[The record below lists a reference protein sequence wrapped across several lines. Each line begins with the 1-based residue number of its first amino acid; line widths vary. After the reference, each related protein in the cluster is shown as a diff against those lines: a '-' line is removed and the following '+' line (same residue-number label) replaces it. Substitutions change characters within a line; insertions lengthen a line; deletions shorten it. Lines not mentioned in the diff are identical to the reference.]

1 MAEHLEKLLAHAER
15 QLVSEG
21 KERLREKLNLY
32 KKFLKLEEH
41 RLRLKHYSGA
51 GGLEVV
57 RDRAILLDVVLRH
70 LFEGAVEF
78 SPFASQALPVA
89 LIAIGGYGR
98 GELNPYSDVDIL
110 FLHETGK
117 IQPDAAD
124 VIEQVLYMLWDIGF
138 KVGHATR
145 SIQEAIRLANSD
157 VLTKTSLLESRFLA
171 GNRNL
176 YAKFRRDFF
185 EHCVRGQVNA
195 YLTWRLA
202 NQEERHRKYGGSV
215 FMQEPNVKNGCGGL
229 RDYQNMQ
236 WICYFRDGV
245 MSTAKLVERKYI
257 AESDRR
263 AIDRAYDFLQR
274 VRTELHYIN
283 KRPVDVLTLF
293 LQGQVANHFN
303 YPQKTVVRRSEA
315 FMRDYFQHAR
325 TIYLT
330 TTRITERFLLPESTP
345 KDDRP
350 IFGFLAKR
358 RLKTEHFDGFYSQG
372 GLIYYEHRDVFK
384 EDPFR
389 LLRVFLHAQQR
400 ELELSPEL
408 EQLIGRRTRLI
419 NRTFQYSRA
428 ARETFQ
434 AILSRKGQVGR
445 ILRMMHEVD
454 LLGRYLPEFGEITC
468 LVQHEF
474 FHRYTGDEHTLQC
487 IEKLDELIDTTDPKL
502 ADYQVLFRGLED
514 PFVLYLA
521 LLLHDTGKAA
531 SNRHHSEASALNAQ
545 KVSARLQL
553 SPERRSRLILLVDHH
568 LTLSEIAQRRNI
580 EDPATIAAFAENV
593 RNQVNLDDLMLLT
606 LADGQGTSGQNW
618 SDWKETLVWQLYN
631 AASSYLRDQEEFFK
645 QARSERADLRQAVSK
660 RMARDFGEEIAVH
673 FESMPERYF
682 QSAQVNDIIGHIRL
696 VRTWLE
702 ARYND
707 PTAALNAAIRWQD
720 KSDQGH
726 SEVWVCTW
734 DRVALMAKIA
744 GSFATASVNILSAD
758 AYTRDDDIMLGV
770 FRVCDPNFQP
780 VTEDSE
786 RNQMESVL
794 RQALGAPEFDF
805 GPLLKQAHRW
815 PVYQVNAD
823 IELPTKL
830 TISNEV
836 HPAYT
841 VIDLQTADR
850 MGLLYD
856 VLRCFAALQLNIAH
870 SRIATEKGAAFDSF
884 YVNDAE
890 GRKLI
895 SQPLLD
901 RLRARLLMAATG
913 VSIDGTST
921 MTTPGA
927 RRQPP
932 DR

>member
-1 MAEHLEKLLAHAER
+1 MAQHLEKILAHAER

-21 KERLREKLNLY
+21 KERLRERLNLY

-57 RDRAILLDVVLRH
+57 RDRATLLDVVLGH

-78 SPFASQALPVA
+78 SPFATQTPPVA
-89 LIAIGGYGR
+89 LLAIGGYGR

-117 IQPDAAD
+117 IQPNAAD
-124 VIEQVLYMLWDIGF
+124 VIEQVLYMLWDVGF

-145 SIQEAIRLANSD
+145 SIQEANRLANSD

-185 EHCVRGQVNA
+185 EHCVRGQVSA

-215 FMQEPNVKNGCGGL
+215 FMLEPNVKNGCGGL

-283 KRPVDVLTLF
+283 KRPADVLTLF

-345 KDDRP
+345 KDSRP

-358 RLKTEHFDGFYSQG
+358 RLKTEHFDGFYSQD
-372 GLIYYEHRDVFK
+372 GLIYYENRDIFK
-384 EDPFR
+384 DDPFR

-400 ELELSPEL
+400 ELDLSPEL

-454 LLGRYLPEFGEITC
+454 VLGRYFPEFGEITC

-474 FHRYTGDEHTLQC
+474 FHRYTVDEHTLQC

-531 SNRHHSEASALNAQ
+531 SARHHSEASALNAQ
-545 KVSARLQL
+545 KVAARLQL

-593 RNQVNLDDLMLLT
+593 RNQINLDYLMLLT

-631 AASSYLRDQEEFFK
+631 AATSYLRDEEEFFK
-645 QARSERADLRQAVSK
+645 QARIEREDLRQAVSK

-702 ARYND
+702 ARFND
-707 PTAALNAAIRWQD
+707 PTAALSAAIRWQD
-720 KSDQGH
+720 KPDQGH
-726 SEVWVCTW
+726 SEVWICTW

-744 GSFATASVNILSAD
+744 GSFATASINILSAD

-780 VTEDSE
+780 VTEESE
-786 RNQMESVL
+786 RNQVESVL
-794 RQALGAPEFDF
+794 GQALSVPEFDF
-805 GPLLKQAHRW
+805 GPLLQKARRRII
-815 PVYQVNAD
+815 YQVSAE

-856 VLRCFAALQLNIAH
+856 VLRCFAAVQINIAH

-890 GRKLI
+890 GRKL
-895 SQPLLD
+895 SNQPLIA
-901 RLRARLLMAATG
+901 RLRASLLTAATG
-913 VSIDGTST
+913 VNINGR
-921 MTTPGA
+921 P
-927 RRQPP
+927 
-932 DR
+932 

>member
-1 MAEHLEKLLAHAER
+1 MAQHLEKILAHAER

-21 KERLREKLNLY
+21 KERLQEKLNLY

-51 GGLEVV
+51 GGMEVV
-57 RDRAILLDVVLRH
+57 RDRATLLDVVLRH
-70 LFEGAVEF
+70 LFEGALEF
-78 SPFASQALPVA
+78 SPFATQTPPVA
-89 LIAIGGYGR
+89 LLAIGGYGR
-98 GELNPYSDVDIL
+98 GEMNPYSDVDIL

-117 IQPDAAD
+117 VQPNAAD
-124 VIEQVLYMLWDIGF
+124 VIEQVLYMLWDVGF

-145 SIQEAIRLANSD
+145 SIQEANRLANSD

-185 EHCVRGQVNA
+185 EHCVRGQVSA
-195 YLTWRLA
+195 YLAWRLA

-215 FMQEPNVKNGCGGL
+215 FMQEPNVKSGCGGL

-345 KDDRP
+345 KDTRP

-358 RLKTEHFDGFYSQG
+358 KLKTEHFDGFYSQN
-372 GLIYYEHRDVFK
+372 GLIYYENRDIFK

-400 ELELSPEL
+400 ELDLSPEL

-487 IEKLDELIDTTDPKL
+487 IEKLDELIDTIDPKL

-631 AASSYLRDQEEFFK
+631 AASSYLRDEEEFFK
-645 QARSERADLRQAVSK
+645 QARIERADLRQTVSK

-682 QSAQVNDIIGHIRL
+682 QSAQVNDLIGHIRL

-720 KSDQGH
+720 KPDQGH

-780 VTEDSE
+780 VTEESE
-786 RNQMESVL
+786 RNQVESVL
-794 RQALGAPEFDF
+794 RQALGVPEFDF
-805 GPLLKQAHRW
+805 GPLLKQARRW
-815 PVYQVNAD
+815 PIYQVSAD

-856 VLRCFAALQLNIAH
+856 VLRCFAAIQLNIAH

-901 RLRARLLMAATG
+901 RLRRRLLMAATG
-913 VSIDGTST
+913 VSIDGTQT
-921 MTTPGA
+921 MTTPEA
-927 RRQPP
+927 
-932 DR
+932 

>member
-1 MAEHLEKLLAHAER
+1 MAQHLEKILAHAER

-21 KERLREKLNLY
+21 KERLRERLNLY

-57 RDRAILLDVVLRH
+57 RDRATLLDVVLRH
-70 LFEGAVEF
+70 LFDGAVEF
-78 SPFASQALPVA
+78 SPFATQTPPVA
-89 LIAIGGYGR
+89 LLAIGGYGR

-110 FLHETGK
+110 FLHEAGK
-117 IQPDAAD
+117 LQPNASD
-124 VIEQVLYMLWDIGF
+124 VIEQVLYMLWDVGF

-145 SIQEAIRLANSD
+145 SIQEANRLANSD

-185 EHCVRGQVNA
+185 EHCVRGQVSA

-215 FMQEPNVKNGCGGL
+215 FMLEPNVKNGCGGL

-283 KRPVDVLTLF
+283 KRPADALTLF

-345 KDDRP
+345 KDTRP
-350 IFGFLAKR
+350 VFGFLAKR
-358 RLKTEHFDGFYSQG
+358 KAKTEHFDGFYSQN
-372 GLIYYEHRDVFK
+372 GLIYYENRDLFK

-400 ELELSPEL
+400 ELDLSPEL
-408 EQLIGRRTRLI
+408 EQLIRRRTRLI
-419 NRTFQYSRA
+419 NRTFQYARA

-454 LLGRYLPEFGEITC
+454 VLGRYFPEFGEITC

-474 FHRYTGDEHTLQC
+474 FHRYTVDEHTLQC

-531 SNRHHSEASALNAQ
+531 GARHHSEASALNAQ
-545 KVSARLQL
+545 KVAARLQL

-593 RNQVNLDDLMLLT
+593 RNQVNLDHLMLLT

-631 AASSYLRDQEEFFK
+631 AATSYLRDEEAFFK
-645 QARSERADLRQAVSK
+645 QARIEREDLRQAVCK
-660 RMARDFGEEIAVH
+660 RMARDFGEEISVH

-682 QSAQVNDIIGHIRL
+682 QSTHVNDIIGHIRL

-707 PTAALNAAIRWQD
+707 PAAALSAAIRWQN
-720 KSDQGH
+720 KPDQGH
-726 SEVWVCTW
+726 SEVWICTW

-780 VTEDSE
+780 VTEESE
-786 RNQMESVL
+786 RQQVESVL
-794 RQALGAPEFDF
+794 RQALSLPEFDF
-805 GPLLKQAHRW
+805 GPLLQRARRR
-815 PVYQVNAD
+815 PVYQVGSE

-856 VLRCFAALQLNIAH
+856 VLRCFATIQINIAH

-890 GRKLI
+890 GRKLS
-895 SQPLLD
+895 SQPLIAK
-901 RLRARLLMAATG
+901 LRASLLTAATG
-913 VSIDGTST
+913 VNLER
-921 MTTPGA
+921 TPGSP
-927 RRQPP
+927 RTP
-932 DR
+932 

>member
-1 MAEHLEKLLAHAER
+1 MAQHLEKILAHAER

-21 KERLREKLNLY
+21 KERLQERLNLY

-57 RDRAILLDVVLRH
+57 RDRATLLDVVLRH
-70 LFEGAVEF
+70 LFDGAVEF
-78 SPFASQALPVA
+78 SPFATQTPPVA
-89 LIAIGGYGR
+89 LLAIGGYGR

-110 FLHETGK
+110 FLHEAGK
-117 IQPDAAD
+117 LQPNAAD
-124 VIEQVLYMLWDIGF
+124 VIEQVLYMLWDVGF

-145 SIQEAIRLANSD
+145 SIQEANRLANSD

-185 EHCVRGQVNA
+185 EHCVRGQVSA
-195 YLTWRLA
+195 YLSWRLA

-215 FMQEPNVKNGCGGL
+215 FMLEPNVKNGCGGL

-283 KRPVDVLTLF
+283 KRPADVLTLF

-345 KDDRP
+345 KDTRP

-358 RLKTEHFDGFYSQG
+358 KAKTEHFDGFYSQN
-372 GLIYYEHRDVFK
+372 GLIYYENRDLFK

-400 ELELSPEL
+400 ELDLSPEL
-408 EQLIGRRTRLI
+408 EQLIRRRTRLI
-419 NRTFQYSRA
+419 NRTFQYARA

-454 LLGRYLPEFGEITC
+454 VLGRYFPEFGEITC

-474 FHRYTGDEHTLQC
+474 FHRYTVDEHTLQC

-531 SNRHHSEASALNAQ
+531 GARHHSEASALNAQ
-545 KVSARLQL
+545 KVAARLQL

-593 RNQVNLDDLMLLT
+593 RNQVNLDHLMLLT

-631 AASSYLRDQEEFFK
+631 AATSYLRDEEAFFK
-645 QARSERADLRQAVSK
+645 QARIEREDLRQAVCK
-660 RMARDFGEEIAVH
+660 RMARDFGEEISVH

-682 QSAQVNDIIGHIRL
+682 QSTHVNDIIGHIRL

-707 PTAALNAAIRWQD
+707 PAAALSAAIRWQD
-720 KSDQGH
+720 KPDQGH
-726 SEVWVCTW
+726 SEVWICTW

-780 VTEDSE
+780 VTEESE
-786 RNQMESVL
+786 RQQVESVL
-794 RQALGAPEFDF
+794 RQALSLPEFDF
-805 GPLLKQAHRW
+805 GPLLQRARRR
-815 PVYQVNAD
+815 PVYQVGSE

-856 VLRCFAALQLNIAH
+856 VLRCFATIQINIAH

-890 GRKLI
+890 GRKLS
-895 SQPLLD
+895 SQPLIAK
-901 RLRARLLMAATG
+901 LRASLLTAATG
-913 VSIDGTST
+913 VNIGR
-921 MTTPGA
+921 TPGT
-927 RRQPP
+927 P
-932 DR
+932 

>member
-1 MAEHLEKLLAHAER
+1 MAQHLEKILAHAER

-21 KERLREKLNLY
+21 KERLRERLNLY

-57 RDRAILLDVVLRH
+57 RDRATLLDVVLRH
-70 LFEGAVEF
+70 LFDGAVEF
-78 SPFASQALPVA
+78 SPFATQTPPVA
-89 LIAIGGYGR
+89 LVAIGGYGR

-110 FLHETGK
+110 FLHDTGK
-117 IQPDAAD
+117 LQPNAAEVIQ
-124 VIEQVLYMLWDIGF
+124 QVLYMLWDVGF

-145 SIQEAIRLANSD
+145 SIQEANRLANSD
-157 VLTKTSLLESRFLA
+157 VLTKTSLLESRFLS

-185 EHCVRGQVNA
+185 EHCVRGQVSA

-202 NQEERHRKYGGSV
+202 NQEERHGKYGGSV
-215 FMQEPNVKNGCGGL
+215 FMLEPNVKNGCGGL

-283 KRPVDVLTLF
+283 KRPADVLTLF

-345 KDDRP
+345 KDTRP

-358 RLKTEHFDGFYSQG
+358 KLKTEHFDGFYSQN
-372 GLIYYEHRDVFK
+372 GLIYFENRDVFK

-400 ELELSPEL
+400 ELDVSPEL
-408 EQLIGRRTRLI
+408 EQLIRRRTRLI
-419 NRTFQYSRA
+419 NRTFQYARA

-454 LLGRYLPEFGEITC
+454 VLGRYFPEFGEITC

-474 FHRYTGDEHTLQC
+474 FHRYTVDEHTLQC
-487 IEKLDELIDTTDPKL
+487 IEKLDEVIDTTDPKL

-531 SNRHHSEASALNAQ
+531 GARHHSEASALNAQ
-545 KVSARLQL
+545 KVAARLQL
-553 SPERRSRLILLVDHH
+553 SPERRSRLILIVDHH

-580 EDPATIAAFAENV
+580 EDSATIAAFAENV
-593 RNQVNLDDLMLLT
+593 RNQVNLDHLMLLT

-631 AASSYLRDQEEFFK
+631 AATSYLRDEEAFFK
-645 QARSERADLRQAVSK
+645 QARIEREDLRQAVCK

-682 QSAQVNDIIGHIRL
+682 QSTHVNDIVGHIRL

-707 PTAALNAAIRWQD
+707 PAAALSAAIRWQD
-720 KSDQGH
+720 KPDQGH
-726 SEVWVCTW
+726 SEVWICTW

-780 VTEDSE
+780 VTDESE
-786 RNQMESVL
+786 RHQVESVL
-794 RQALGAPEFDF
+794 RQALSVPEFDF
-805 GPLLKQAHRW
+805 GPLLQRARRR
-815 PVYQVNAD
+815 PVYQVSAE

-856 VLRCFAALQLNIAH
+856 VLRCFASVQMNIAH

-890 GRKLI
+890 GRKLS
-895 SQPLLD
+895 SQPLIAQ
-901 RLRARLLMAATG
+901 LRASLLTAATG
-913 VSIDGTST
+913 VNIE
-921 MTTPGA
+921 
-927 RRQPP
+927 RRP
-932 DR
+932 

>member
-1 MAEHLEKLLAHAER
+1 MAQHLEKILAHAER

-32 KKFLKLEEH
+32 KKYLKLEEH

-57 RDRAILLDVVLRH
+57 RDRATLLDVVLRH
-70 LFEGAVEF
+70 LFEGALEF
-78 SPFASQALPVA
+78 SVFATQTPPVA
-89 LIAIGGYGR
+89 LLAIGGYGR

-110 FLHETGK
+110 FLHESGK
-117 IQPDAAD
+117 IQADAAE

-145 SIQEAIRLANSD
+145 SIHDAIRLANSD
-157 VLTKTSLLESRFLA
+157 VLTKTSLLESRYLV

-257 AESDRR
+257 SESDRR

-283 KRPVDVLTLF
+283 KRPTDVLTLF
-293 LQGQVANHFN
+293 LQGQVANHMH

-345 KDDRP
+345 KDTRP

-358 RLKTEHFDGFYSQG
+358 RLQTEHFDGFYSQN
-372 GLIYYEHRDVFK
+372 GLVYYESRDIFRD
-384 EDPFR
+384 DPYR

-419 NRTFQYSRA
+419 NRTFQYARA

-454 LLGRYLPEFGEITC
+454 VLGRYLPEFGEITC

-474 FHRYTGDEHTLQC
+474 FHRYTVDEHTLRC
-487 IEKLDELIDTTDPKL
+487 IEKLDELIDTADPKL
-502 ADYQVLFRGLED
+502 ADYQVLFRGLDD

-521 LLLHDTGKAA
+521 LLLHDTGKASGA
-531 SNRHHSEASALNAQ
+531 RHHAEASALNAQ

-593 RNQVNLDDLMLLT
+593 RNQANLDYLMLLT

-631 AASSYLRDQEEFFK
+631 AASSYLRDEAEFFK
-645 QARSERADLRQAVSK
+645 QARIERAGLRQAVSK
-660 RMARDFGEEIAVH
+660 RMARDFGEEIDIH
-673 FESMPERYF
+673 FDSMPERYF
-682 QSAQVNDIIGHIRL
+682 QSTHVNDIVGHIRL
-696 VRTWLE
+696 VRSWLE
-702 ARYND
+702 SRYND
-707 PTAALNAAIRWQD
+707 PAGALSAGIRWQD
-720 KSDQGH
+720 KPDQGH

-744 GSFATASVNILSAD
+744 GSLATASVNILSAD
-758 AYTRDDDIMLGV
+758 AYTRDDNIMLGV
-770 FRVCDPNFQP
+770 FRVCDPHFQP
-780 VTEDSE
+780 VTQASE
-786 RNQMESVL
+786 RNQVESVL
-794 RQALGAPEFDF
+794 SQALSESDFDF
-805 GPLLKQAHRW
+805 GPLLKKARRRT
-815 PVYQVNAD
+815 VYQVSEE

-856 VLRCFAALQLNIAH
+856 VLCCFAQAEVNIAH

-884 YVNDAE
+884 YVNDSE
-890 GRKLI
+890 GRKLTN
-895 SQPLLD
+895 QPLLD
-901 RLRARLLMAATG
+901 RLGSNLLTAAT
-913 VSIDGTST
+913 SL
-921 MTTPGA
+921 TP
-927 RRQPP
+927 
-932 DR
+932 

>member
-1 MAEHLEKLLAHAER
+1 
-15 QLVSEG
+15 
-21 KERLREKLNLY
+21 
-32 KKFLKLEEH
+32 
-41 RLRLKHYSGA
+41 
-51 GGLEVV
+51 
-57 RDRAILLDVVLRH
+57 
-70 LFEGAVEF
+70 
-78 SPFASQALPVA
+78 
-89 LIAIGGYGR
+89 
-98 GELNPYSDVDIL
+98 
-110 FLHETGK
+110 
-117 IQPDAAD
+117 
-124 VIEQVLYMLWDIGF
+124 
-138 KVGHATR
+138 
-145 SIQEAIRLANSD
+145 
-157 VLTKTSLLESRFLA
+157 
-171 GNRNL
+171 
-176 YAKFRRDFF
+176 
-185 EHCVRGQVNA
+185 
-195 YLTWRLA
+195 
-202 NQEERHRKYGGSV
+202 
-215 FMQEPNVKNGCGGL
+215 
-229 RDYQNMQ
+229 
-236 WICYFRDGV
+236 
-245 MSTAKLVERKYI
+245 
-257 AESDRR
+257 
-263 AIDRAYDFLQR
+263 
-274 VRTELHYIN
+274 
-283 KRPVDVLTLF
+283 
-293 LQGQVANHFN
+293 
-303 YPQKTVVRRSEA
+303 
-315 FMRDYFQHAR
+315 MRDYFQHAR

-345 KDDRP
+345 KDTRP

-358 RLKTEHFDGFYSQG
+358 KAKSEHFDGFYSQN
-372 GLIYYEHRDVFK
+372 GLIYYENRDLFN

-400 ELELSPEL
+400 ELDLSPEL
-408 EQLIGRRTRLI
+408 EQLIRRRTRLI
-419 NRTFQYSRA
+419 NRTFQYARS

-454 LLGRYLPEFGEITC
+454 VLGRYFPEFGEITC

-474 FHRYTGDEHTLQC
+474 FHRYTVDEHTLQC

-502 ADYQVLFRGLED
+502 ADYQVLFRGMED

-521 LLLHDTGKAA
+521 LLLHDTGKASSA
-531 SNRHHSEASALNAQ
+531 RHHSEASALNAQ
-545 KVSARLQL
+545 KVAARLQL

-593 RNQVNLDDLMLLT
+593 RNQVNLDYLMLLT

-618 SDWKETLVWQLYN
+618 SDWKETLVWQLYI
-631 AASSYLRDQEEFFK
+631 AATSYLRDEEAFFK
-645 QARSERADLRQAVSK
+645 QARIEREDLRQAVGK

-707 PTAALNAAIRWQD
+707 PAAALSAAIRWQD
-720 KSDQGH
+720 KPDQGH
-726 SEVWVCTW
+726 SEVWICTW

-780 VTEDSE
+780 VTDDSE
-786 RNQMESVL
+786 RSQVESVL
-794 RQALGAPEFDF
+794 HQALSVPEFDF
-805 GPLLKQAHRW
+805 GPLLQKARRRSVH
-815 PVYQVNAD
+815 QVSAE

-856 VLRCFAALQLNIAH
+856 VLRCFASVQMNIAH

-890 GRKLI
+890 GRKL
-895 SQPLLD
+895 SSRPLIAQ
-901 RLRARLLMAATG
+901 LRASLLTAATG
-913 VSIDGTST
+913 VSIER
-921 MTTPGA
+921 TPGA
-927 RRQPP
+927 P
-932 DR
+932 

>member
-1 MAEHLEKLLAHAER
+1 
-15 QLVSEG
+15 
-21 KERLREKLNLY
+21 
-32 KKFLKLEEH
+32 
-41 RLRLKHYSGA
+41 
-51 GGLEVV
+51 
-57 RDRAILLDVVLRH
+57 
-70 LFEGAVEF
+70 
-78 SPFASQALPVA
+78 
-89 LIAIGGYGR
+89 
-98 GELNPYSDVDIL
+98 
-110 FLHETGK
+110 
-117 IQPDAAD
+117 
-124 VIEQVLYMLWDIGF
+124 
-138 KVGHATR
+138 
-145 SIQEAIRLANSD
+145 
-157 VLTKTSLLESRFLA
+157 
-171 GNRNL
+171 
-176 YAKFRRDFF
+176 
-185 EHCVRGQVNA
+185 
-195 YLTWRLA
+195 
-202 NQEERHRKYGGSV
+202 
-215 FMQEPNVKNGCGGL
+215 
-229 RDYQNMQ
+229 
-236 WICYFRDGV
+236 
-245 MSTAKLVERKYI
+245 
-257 AESDRR
+257 
-263 AIDRAYDFLQR
+263 
-274 VRTELHYIN
+274 
-283 KRPVDVLTLF
+283 
-293 LQGQVANHFN
+293 
-303 YPQKTVVRRSEA
+303 
-315 FMRDYFQHAR
+315 MRDYFQHAR

-345 KDDRP
+345 KDTRP

-358 RLKTEHFDGFYSQG
+358 KLKTEHFDGFYSQN
-372 GLIYYEHRDVFK
+372 GLIYFENRDVFK

-400 ELELSPEL
+400 ELDLSPEL
-408 EQLIGRRTRLI
+408 EQLIRRRTRLI
-419 NRTFQYSRA
+419 NRTFQYARA

-454 LLGRYLPEFGEITC
+454 VLGRYFPEFGEITC

-474 FHRYTGDEHTLQC
+474 FHRYTVDEHTLQC

-521 LLLHDTGKAA
+521 LLLHDTGKASSA
-531 SNRHHSEASALNAQ
+531 RHHSEASALNAQ
-545 KVSARLQL
+545 KVAARLQL

-593 RNQVNLDDLMLLT
+593 RNQVNLDYLMLLT

-631 AASSYLRDQEEFFK
+631 AATSYLRDEEAFFR
-645 QARSERADLRQAVSK
+645 QARIEREDLRQAVCK

-682 QSAQVNDIIGHIRL
+682 QSTQVNDIIGHIRV

-707 PTAALNAAIRWQD
+707 PTAALSAAIRWQD
-720 KSDQGH
+720 KPDQGH
-726 SEVWVCTW
+726 SEVWICTW

-780 VTEDSE
+780 VTDESE
-786 RNQMESVL
+786 RHQVESVL
-794 RQALGAPEFDF
+794 REALSVPEFDF
-805 GPLLKQAHRW
+805 GPLLQKARRR
-815 PVYQVNAD
+815 PVYQVSD
-823 IELPTKL
+823 QIELPTKL

-856 VLRCFAALQLNIAH
+856 VLRCFASVQMNIAH

-890 GRKLI
+890 GRKLS
-895 SQPLLD
+895 SQPLIA
-901 RLRARLLMAATG
+901 RLRASLLTAATG
-913 VSIDGTST
+913 VRIDKTQR
-921 MTTPGA
+921 TPGE
-927 RRQPP
+927 P
-932 DR
+932 

>member
-1 MAEHLEKLLAHAER
+1 MAQHLEKILAHAER

-21 KERLREKLNLY
+21 KERLRERLNLY

-57 RDRAILLDVVLRH
+57 RDRATLLDVVLRH
-70 LFEGAVEF
+70 LFDGAVEF
-78 SPFASQALPVA
+78 SPFATQTPPVA
-89 LIAIGGYGR
+89 LLAIGGYGR

-117 IQPDAAD
+117 LQPNAAD
-124 VIEQVLYMLWDIGF
+124 VIEQVLYMLWDVGF

-145 SIQEAIRLANSD
+145 SIQEANRLANSD

-185 EHCVRGQVNA
+185 EHCVRGQVSA

-215 FMQEPNVKNGCGGL
+215 FMLEPNVKNGCGGL

-283 KRPVDVLTLF
+283 KRPADVLTLF

-330 TTRITERFLLPESTP
+330 TTRISERFLLPESTS
-345 KDDRP
+345 KDSRP

-358 RLKTEHFDGFYSQG
+358 KAKTEHFDGFYSQN
-372 GLIYYEHRDVFK
+372 GLIYYENRDLFK

-400 ELELSPEL
+400 ELDLSPEL
-408 EQLIGRRTRLI
+408 EQLIRRRTRLI
-419 NRTFQYSRA
+419 NRTFQYARA

-454 LLGRYLPEFGEITC
+454 VLGRYFPEFGEITC

-474 FHRYTGDEHTLQC
+474 FHRYTVDEHTLQC

-531 SNRHHSEASALNAQ
+531 GARHHSEASALNAQ
-545 KVSARLQL
+545 KVAARLQL

-593 RNQVNLDDLMLLT
+593 RNQGNLDYLMLLT

-631 AASSYLRDQEEFFK
+631 AATSYLRDEEAFFK
-645 QARSERADLRQAVSK
+645 QARIEREDLRQAVCK

-682 QSAQVNDIIGHIRL
+682 QSTQVNDIIGHIRL

-702 ARYND
+702 GRYND
-707 PTAALNAAIRWQD
+707 PAAALSAAIRWQD
-720 KSDQGH
+720 KPDQGH
-726 SEVWVCTW
+726 SEVWICTW

-744 GSFATASVNILSAD
+744 GSYATASVNILSAD

-780 VTEDSE
+780 VTEESE
-786 RNQMESVL
+786 RQQVESVL
-794 RQALGAPEFDF
+794 GQALSVPDFDF
-805 GPLLKQAHRW
+805 GPLLQKARRRS
-815 PVYQVNAD
+815 VYQVGAE

-856 VLRCFAALQLNIAH
+856 VLRCFATIRINIAH

-890 GRKLI
+890 GRKLS
-895 SQPLLD
+895 SQPLIAQ
-901 RLRARLLMAATG
+901 LRASLLTAAIG
-913 VSIDGTST
+913 VNIEGASR
-921 MTTPGA
+921 TP
-927 RRQPP
+927 
-932 DR
+932 

>member
-1 MAEHLEKLLAHAER
+1 MAQHLEKILAHAER
-15 QLVSEG
+15 QLISEG
-21 KERLREKLNLY
+21 KERLRERLNLY

-57 RDRAILLDVVLRH
+57 RDRATLLDVVLRH
-70 LFEGAVEF
+70 LFDGAVEF
-78 SPFASQALPVA
+78 SPFATQTPPVA
-89 LIAIGGYGR
+89 LLAIGGYGR

-110 FLHETGK
+110 FLHDTGK
-117 IQPDAAD
+117 LQPNAAE
-124 VIEQVLYMLWDIGF
+124 VIEQVLYMLWDVGF

-145 SIQEAIRLANSD
+145 SIQEANRLANAD
-157 VLTKTSLLESRFLA
+157 VLTKTSLLESRFLS

-176 YAKFRRDFF
+176 YAKFRREFF
-185 EHCVRGQVNA
+185 EYCVRGQVSA

-215 FMQEPNVKNGCGGL
+215 FMLEPNVKNGCGGL

-283 KRPVDVLTLF
+283 KRPADVLTLF

-330 TTRITERFLLPESTP
+330 TTRITERFLLPESAS
-345 KDDRP
+345 KDTRP

-358 RLKTEHFDGFYSQG
+358 KLKTEHFDGFYSQN
-372 GLIYYEHRDVFK
+372 GLIYYENRDVFK

-400 ELELSPEL
+400 ELDLSPEL
-408 EQLIGRRTRLI
+408 EQLIRRRTRLI
-419 NRTFQYSRA
+419 NRTFQYARA

-454 LLGRYLPEFGEITC
+454 VLGRYFPEFGEITC

-474 FHRYTGDEHTLQC
+474 FHRYTVDEHTLQC

-502 ADYQVLFRGLED
+502 ADYQVLFRGVED

-531 SNRHHSEASALNAQ
+531 GARHHSEASALNAQ
-545 KVSARLQL
+545 KVAARLQL

-593 RNQVNLDDLMLLT
+593 RNQVNLDHLMLLT

-631 AASSYLRDQEEFFK
+631 AASSYLRDEEAFFK
-645 QARSERADLRQAVSK
+645 QARIEREDLRQAVCK

-682 QSAQVNDIIGHIRL
+682 QSTHVNDIIGHIRL

-707 PTAALNAAIRWQD
+707 PTAALSAAIRWQD
-720 KSDQGH
+720 KPDQGH
-726 SEVWVCTW
+726 SEVWICTW

-780 VTEDSE
+780 VTDEFE
-786 RNQMESVL
+786 RHQVESVL
-794 RQALGAPEFDF
+794 RDALSVPEFDF
-805 GPLLKQAHRW
+805 GPLLQKARRR
-815 PVYQVNAD
+815 PVYQASAE

-856 VLRCFAALQLNIAH
+856 VLRCFASVQINIAH

-890 GRKLI
+890 GRKLS
-895 SQPLLD
+895 SQPLIAQ
-901 RLRARLLMAATG
+901 LRASLLTAATG
-913 VSIDGTST
+913 VN
-921 MTTPGA
+921 MERAPRTPGS
-927 RRQPP
+927 P
-932 DR
+932 

>member
-1 MAEHLEKLLAHAER
+1 MAQHLEKILAHAER

-21 KERLREKLNLY
+21 KERLQERLNLY

-51 GGLEVV
+51 GGMEVV
-57 RDRAILLDVVLRH
+57 RDRATLLDVVLRH
-70 LFEGAVEF
+70 LFEGALEF
-78 SPFASQALPVA
+78 SPFATQTPPVA
-89 LIAIGGYGR
+89 LLAIGGYGR
-98 GELNPYSDVDIL
+98 GEMNPYSDVDIL

-124 VIEQVLYMLWDIGF
+124 VIEQVLYMLWDVGF

-145 SIQEAIRLANSD
+145 SIQEANRLANSD

-185 EHCVRGQVNA
+185 EHCVRGQVSA

-215 FMQEPNVKNGCGGL
+215 FMQEPNVKSGCGGL

-263 AIDRAYDFLQR
+263 AIDRAYDFIQR

-293 LQGQVANHFN
+293 LQGQVANHWH

-345 KDDRP
+345 KDTRP

-358 RLKTEHFDGFYSQG
+358 RLKTEHFDGFYSQNG
-372 GLIYYEHRDVFK
+372 FIYYENRDIFK
-384 EDPFR
+384 EDAFR

-400 ELELSPEL
+400 ELDLSPEL

-454 LLGRYLPEFGEITC
+454 VLGRYLPEFGEITC

-545 KVSARLQL
+545 KVAARLQL

-580 EDPATIAAFAENV
+580 EDPATIASFAENV

-631 AASSYLRDQEEFFK
+631 AASSYLRDEEEFFK
-645 QARSERADLRQAVSK
+645 QARIERADLRQAVSK

-720 KSDQGH
+720 KPDQGH

-744 GSFATASVNILSAD
+744 GSFAAASVNILSAD
-758 AYTRDDDIMLGV
+758 AYT
-770 FRVCDPNFQP
+770 
-780 VTEDSE
+780 
-786 RNQMESVL
+786 
-794 RQALGAPEFDF
+794 
-805 GPLLKQAHRW
+805 
-815 PVYQVNAD
+815 
-823 IELPTKL
+823 
-830 TISNEV
+830 
-836 HPAYT
+836 
-841 VIDLQTADR
+841 
-850 MGLLYD
+850 
-856 VLRCFAALQLNIAH
+856 
-870 SRIATEKGAAFDSF
+870 
-884 YVNDAE
+884 
-890 GRKLI
+890 
-895 SQPLLD
+895 
-901 RLRARLLMAATG
+901 
-913 VSIDGTST
+913 
-921 MTTPGA
+921 
-927 RRQPP
+927 
-932 DR
+932 

>member
-1 MAEHLEKLLAHAER
+1 MSQHLEKILAHAER

-57 RDRAILLDVVLRH
+57 RDRASLLDVVLRH

-78 SPFASQALPVA
+78 SAFTTQTPPVA
-89 LIAIGGYGR
+89 LLAIGGYGR

-117 IQPDAAD
+117 IQPNAAE
-124 VIEQVLYMLWDIGF
+124 VIEQVLYMLWDVGF

-185 EHCVRGQVNA
+185 EHCVRGQVSA

-215 FMQEPNVKNGCGGL
+215 FMLEPNIKNGCGGL

-274 VRTELHYIN
+274 VRTELHFIN
-283 KRPVDVLTLF
+283 KRSVDVLTLF

-303 YPQKTVVRRSEA
+303 YPGKTVVRRSEA

-330 TTRITERFLLPESTP
+330 TTRITERFLLPESAA
-345 KDDRP
+345 KDNRP

-358 RLKTEHFDGFYSQG
+358 KLKTEHFDGFFSQN
-372 GLIYYEHRDVFK
+372 GLIYYENREIFK
-384 EDPFR
+384 EDPLR

-400 ELELSPEL
+400 ELDLSPEL

-454 LLGRYLPEFGEITC
+454 VLGRYFPEFGEITC

-474 FHRYTGDEHTLQC
+474 FHRYTVDEHTLQC
-487 IEKLDELIDTTDPKL
+487 IEKLDELIDTADPKL
-502 ADYQVLFRGLED
+502 ADYQVLFRGMED

-521 LLLHDTGKAA
+521 LLLHDTGKASSA
-531 SNRHHSEASALNAQ
+531 RHHSEASALNAQ
-545 KVSARLQL
+545 KVAARLQL

-593 RNQVNLDDLMLLT
+593 RNQVNLDYLMLLT

-631 AASSYLRDQEEFFK
+631 AATSYLRDEEEFFK
-645 QARSERADLRQAVSK
+645 QARIEREDLRQAVSK
-660 RMARDFGEEIAVH
+660 RMARDFGEEISVH

-702 ARYND
+702 ARFND
-707 PTAALNAAIRWQD
+707 PTAALSAAIRWQD
-720 KSDQGH
+720 KPDRGH
-726 SEVWVCTW
+726 SEVWICTW

-744 GSFATASVNILSAD
+744 GSFATASINILSAD

-780 VTEDSE
+780 VTHESE
-786 RNQMESVL
+786 RNQVESVL
-794 RQALGAPEFDF
+794 REALSVPEFDF
-805 GPLLKQAHRW
+805 GSLLNRARRRPIYQAS
-815 PVYQVNAD
+815 AD

-856 VLRCFAALQLNIAH
+856 VLRCFAAAQINIAH

-890 GRKLI
+890 GRKLS

-901 RLRARLLMAATG
+901 LLRRSLLTAATG
-913 VSIDGTST
+913 VNLEG
-921 MTTPGA
+921 TPGA
-927 RRQPP
+927 P
-932 DR
+932 

>member
-1 MAEHLEKLLAHAER
+1 
-15 QLVSEG
+15 
-21 KERLREKLNLY
+21 
-32 KKFLKLEEH
+32 
-41 RLRLKHYSGA
+41 
-51 GGLEVV
+51 
-57 RDRAILLDVVLRH
+57 
-70 LFEGAVEF
+70 
-78 SPFASQALPVA
+78 
-89 LIAIGGYGR
+89 
-98 GELNPYSDVDIL
+98 
-110 FLHETGK
+110 
-117 IQPDAAD
+117 
-124 VIEQVLYMLWDIGF
+124 
-138 KVGHATR
+138 
-145 SIQEAIRLANSD
+145 
-157 VLTKTSLLESRFLA
+157 
-171 GNRNL
+171 
-176 YAKFRRDFF
+176 
-185 EHCVRGQVNA
+185 
-195 YLTWRLA
+195 WRLA

-215 FMQEPNVKNGCGGL
+215 FMLEPNVKNGCGGL

-283 KRPVDVLTLF
+283 KRPADVLTLF

-303 YPQKTVVRRSEA
+303 YSQKTVVRRSEA

-345 KDDRP
+345 KDTRP

-358 RLKTEHFDGFYSQG
+358 KLKTEHFDGFYSQN
-372 GLIYYEHRDVFK
+372 GLIYYENRDVFK

-400 ELELSPEL
+400 ELDLSPEL
-408 EQLIGRRTRLI
+408 EQLIRRRTRLI
-419 NRTFQYSRA
+419 NRTFQYARA

-454 LLGRYLPEFGEITC
+454 VLGRYFPEFGEITC

-474 FHRYTGDEHTLQC
+474 FHRYTVDEHTLQC
-487 IEKLDELIDTTDPKL
+487 IEKLDELIDTTEPKL

-531 SNRHHSEASALNAQ
+531 GARHHSEASALNAQ
-545 KVSARLQL
+545 KVAARLQL

-593 RNQVNLDDLMLLT
+593 RNQVNLDHLMLLT

-631 AASSYLRDQEEFFK
+631 AASSYLRDEEAFFK
-645 QARSERADLRQAVSK
+645 QARIEREDLRQAVCK

-682 QSAQVNDIIGHIRL
+682 QSTNVNDIIGHIRL

-707 PTAALNAAIRWQD
+707 PAAALSAAIRWQD
-720 KSDQGH
+720 KPDQGH
-726 SEVWVCTW
+726 SEVWICTW

-744 GSFATASVNILSAD
+744 GSFATALVNILSAD

-780 VTEDSE
+780 VTDESE
-786 RNQMESVL
+786 RHQVESVL
-794 RQALGAPEFDF
+794 RLALSVPEFDF
-805 GPLLKQAHRW
+805 GPLLQRARRR
-815 PVYQVNAD
+815 PVYQVSPE

-856 VLRCFAALQLNIAH
+856 VLRCFASVQMNIAH

-890 GRKLI
+890 GRKLS
-895 SQPLLD
+895 SQSLIAQ
-901 RLRARLLMAATG
+901 LRASLLTAATG
-913 VSIDGTST
+913 VKIERTSRS
-921 MTTPGA
+921 P
-927 RRQPP
+927 
-932 DR
+932 

>member
-1 MAEHLEKLLAHAER
+1 MAQHLEKILAHAER

-21 KERLREKLNLY
+21 KERLRERLNLY

-57 RDRAILLDVVLRH
+57 RDRATLLDVVLRH
-70 LFEGAVEF
+70 LFDGAVEF
-78 SPFASQALPVA
+78 SPFATQTPPVA
-89 LIAIGGYGR
+89 LLAIGGYGR

-110 FLHETGK
+110 FLHEAGK
-117 IQPDAAD
+117 LQPNAAD
-124 VIEQVLYMLWDIGF
+124 VIEQVLYMLWDVGF

-145 SIQEAIRLANSD
+145 SIQEANRLANSD

-185 EHCVRGQVNA
+185 EHCVRGQVSA

-215 FMQEPNVKNGCGGL
+215 FMLEPNVKNGCGGL

-283 KRPVDVLTLF
+283 KRPADVLTLF

-345 KDDRP
+345 KDTRP

-358 RLKTEHFDGFYSQG
+358 KAKTEHFDGFYSQN
-372 GLIYYEHRDVFK
+372 GLIYYENRDLFK

-400 ELELSPEL
+400 ELDLSPEL
-408 EQLIGRRTRLI
+408 EQLIRRRTRLI
-419 NRTFQYSRA
+419 NRTFQYARA

-454 LLGRYLPEFGEITC
+454 VLGRYFPEFGEITC

-474 FHRYTGDEHTLQC
+474 FHRYTVDEHTLQC

-502 ADYQVLFRGLED
+502 ADYQVLFRELED

-531 SNRHHSEASALNAQ
+531 GARHHSEASALNAQ
-545 KVSARLQL
+545 KVAARLQL

-593 RNQVNLDDLMLLT
+593 RNQVNLDHLMLLT

-631 AASSYLRDQEEFFK
+631 AATSYLRDEEAFFK
-645 QARSERADLRQAVSK
+645 QARIEREDLRQAVCK
-660 RMARDFGEEIAVH
+660 RMARDFGEEISVH

-682 QSAQVNDIIGHIRL
+682 QSTHVNDIIGHIRL

-707 PTAALNAAIRWQD
+707 PAAALSAAIRWQD
-720 KSDQGH
+720 KPDQGH
-726 SEVWVCTW
+726 SEVWICTW
-734 DRVALMAKIA
+734 DRLALMAKIA

-780 VTEDSE
+780 VTEESE
-786 RNQMESVL
+786 RQQVESVL
-794 RQALGAPEFDF
+794 RQALSLPEFDF
-805 GPLLKQAHRW
+805 GPLLQRARRR
-815 PVYQVNAD
+815 PVYQVGSE

-856 VLRCFAALQLNIAH
+856 VLRCFATIQINIAH

-890 GRKLI
+890 GRKLS
-895 SQPLLD
+895 SQPLIAK
-901 RLRARLLMAATG
+901 LRASLLTAATG
-913 VSIDGTST
+913 VNIERTPR
-921 MTTPGA
+921 TPGS
-927 RRQPP
+927 P
-932 DR
+932 

>member
-1 MAEHLEKLLAHAER
+1 MAQHLEKILAHAER

-21 KERLREKLNLY
+21 KERLQERLNLY

-57 RDRAILLDVVLRH
+57 RDRATLLDVVLRH
-70 LFEGAVEF
+70 LFDGAVEF
-78 SPFASQALPVA
+78 SSFATQTPPVA
-89 LIAIGGYGR
+89 LLAIGGYGR

-110 FLHETGK
+110 FLHEAGK
-117 IQPDAAD
+117 LQPNAAD
-124 VIEQVLYMLWDIGF
+124 VIEQVLYMLWDVGF

-145 SIQEAIRLANSD
+145 SIQEANRLANSD

-185 EHCVRGQVNA
+185 EHCVRGQVSA
-195 YLTWRLA
+195 YLSWRLA

-215 FMQEPNVKNGCGGL
+215 FMLEPNVKNGCGGL

-283 KRPVDVLTLF
+283 KRPADVLTLF

-330 TTRITERFLLPESTP
+330 TTRISERFLLPESTP
-345 KDDRP
+345 KDTRP

-358 RLKTEHFDGFYSQG
+358 KAKTEHFDGFYSQN
-372 GLIYYEHRDVFK
+372 GLIYYENRDLFK

-400 ELELSPEL
+400 ELDLSPEL
-408 EQLIGRRTRLI
+408 EQLIRRRTRLI
-419 NRTFQYSRA
+419 NRTFQYARA

-454 LLGRYLPEFGEITC
+454 VLGRYFPEFGEITC

-474 FHRYTGDEHTLQC
+474 FHRYTVDEHTLQC

-531 SNRHHSEASALNAQ
+531 GARHHSEASALNAQ
-545 KVSARLQL
+545 KVAARLQL

-593 RNQVNLDDLMLLT
+593 RNQVNLDHLMLLT

-631 AASSYLRDQEEFFK
+631 AATSYLRDEEAFFK
-645 QARSERADLRQAVSK
+645 QARIEREDLRQAVCK
-660 RMARDFGEEIAVH
+660 RMARDFGEEISIH

-682 QSAQVNDIIGHIRL
+682 QSTHVNDIIGHIRL

-707 PTAALNAAIRWQD
+707 PAAALSAAIRWQD
-720 KSDQGH
+720 KPDQGH
-726 SEVWVCTW
+726 SEVWICTW

-780 VTEDSE
+780 VTQESE
-786 RNQMESVL
+786 RQQVESVL
-794 RQALGAPEFDF
+794 RQALSLPEFDF
-805 GPLLKQAHRW
+805 GPLLQRARRR
-815 PVYQVNAD
+815 PVYQVASE

-856 VLRCFAALQLNIAH
+856 VLRCFATIQINIAH

-890 GRKLI
+890 GRKLS
-895 SQPLLD
+895 SQPLIAK
-901 RLRARLLMAATG
+901 LRASLLTAATG
-913 VSIDGTST
+913 VNIGR
-921 MTTPGA
+921 TPGT
-927 RRQPP
+927 P
-932 DR
+932 

>member
-1 MAEHLEKLLAHAER
+1 MAQHLEKILAHAER

-21 KERLREKLNLY
+21 KERLRERLNLY

-41 RLRLKHYSGA
+41 RLRLKHYSGV

-57 RDRAILLDVVLRH
+57 HDRATLLDVVLRH
-70 LFEGAVEF
+70 LFDGAVEF
-78 SPFASQALPVA
+78 SPFATQTPPVA
-89 LIAIGGYGR
+89 LVAIGGYGR

-110 FLHETGK
+110 FLHDTGK
-117 IQPDAAD
+117 LQPDAAE
-124 VIEQVLYMLWDIGF
+124 VIEQVLYMLWDVGF

-145 SIQEAIRLANSD
+145 SIEEANRLANSD
-157 VLTKTSLLESRFLA
+157 VLTKTSLLESRFLS

-185 EHCVRGQVNA
+185 EHCVRGQVSA

-215 FMQEPNVKNGCGGL
+215 FMLEPNVKSGCGGL

-245 MSTAKLVERKYI
+245 MSTSKLVERKYI

-283 KRPVDVLTLF
+283 KRPADVLTLF

-345 KDDRP
+345 KDTRP

-358 RLKTEHFDGFYSQG
+358 KLKTEHFDGFYSQN
-372 GLIYYEHRDVFK
+372 GLIYFENRDVFK

-400 ELELSPEL
+400 ELDLSPEL
-408 EQLIGRRTRLI
+408 EQLIRRRTRLI
-419 NRTFQYSRA
+419 NRTFQYARA

-454 LLGRYLPEFGEITC
+454 VLGRYFPEFGEITC

-474 FHRYTGDEHTLQC
+474 FHRYTVDEHTLQC

-502 ADYQVLFRGLED
+502 ADYQVLFRALED

-531 SNRHHSEASALNAQ
+531 GARHHSEASALNAQ
-545 KVSARLQL
+545 KVAARLQL

-593 RNQVNLDDLMLLT
+593 RNQVNLDHLMLLT

-631 AASSYLRDQEEFFK
+631 AASSYLRDEEAFFR
-645 QARSERADLRQAVSK
+645 QARIEREDLRQAVCK

-682 QSAQVNDIIGHIRL
+682 QSTHVNDIIGHIRL

-707 PTAALNAAIRWQD
+707 PAAALSAAIRWQD
-720 KSDQGH
+720 KPDQGH
-726 SEVWVCTW
+726 SEVWICTW

-780 VTEDSE
+780 VTDESE
-786 RNQMESVL
+786 RHQVESVL
-794 RQALGAPEFDF
+794 RLALSVPEFDF
-805 GPLLKQAHRW
+805 GPLLQRARRR
-815 PVYQVNAD
+815 PVYQVSAE

-856 VLRCFAALQLNIAH
+856 VLRCFASVQMNIAH

-890 GRKLI
+890 GRKLS
-895 SQPLLD
+895 SQSLIAQ
-901 RLRARLLMAATG
+901 LRASLLTAATG
-913 VSIDGTST
+913 VKIER
-921 MTTPGA
+921 TP
-927 RRQPP
+927 RSS
-932 DR
+932 

>member
-1 MAEHLEKLLAHAER
+1 MAQHLEKILAHAER

-21 KERLREKLNLY
+21 KERLRERLNLY

-57 RDRAILLDVVLRH
+57 RDRATLLDVVLRH
-70 LFEGAVEF
+70 LFDGAVEF
-78 SPFASQALPVA
+78 SPFATQTPPVA
-89 LIAIGGYGR
+89 LLAIGGYGR

-110 FLHETGK
+110 FLHDTGK
-117 IQPDAAD
+117 LQPDAAE
-124 VIEQVLYMLWDIGF
+124 VIEQVLYMLWDVGF

-145 SIQEAIRLANSD
+145 SIQEANRLANSD
-157 VLTKTSLLESRFLA
+157 VLTKTSLLESRFLS

-185 EHCVRGQVNA
+185 EHCVRGQVSA

-215 FMQEPNVKNGCGGL
+215 FMLEPNVKNGCGGL

-245 MSTAKLVERKYI
+245 MSTSKLVERKYI

-283 KRPVDVLTLF
+283 KRPADVLTLF

-325 TIYLT
+325 AIYLT

-345 KDDRP
+345 KDTRP

-358 RLKTEHFDGFYSQG
+358 KLKTEHFDGFYSQN
-372 GLIYYEHRDVFK
+372 GLIYYETRDVFK

-400 ELELSPEL
+400 ELDLSPEL
-408 EQLIGRRTRLI
+408 EQLIRRRTRLI
-419 NRTFQYSRA
+419 NRTFQYARA

-454 LLGRYLPEFGEITC
+454 VLGRYFPEFGEITC

-474 FHRYTGDEHTLQC
+474 FHRYTVDEHTLQC

-514 PFVLYLA
+514 PFLLYLA

-531 SNRHHSEASALNAQ
+531 GARHHSEASALNAQ
-545 KVSARLQL
+545 KVAARLQL

-593 RNQVNLDDLMLLT
+593 RNQVNLDHLMLLT

-631 AASSYLRDQEEFFK
+631 AASSYLRDEEAFFK
-645 QARSERADLRQAVSK
+645 QARIEREDLRQAVCK

-682 QSAQVNDIIGHIRL
+682 QSTHVNDIIGHIRV

-707 PTAALNAAIRWQD
+707 PAAALSAAIRWQD
-720 KSDQGH
+720 KPDQGH
-726 SEVWVCTW
+726 SEVWICTW

-780 VTEDSE
+780 VTDESE
-786 RNQMESVL
+786 RRQVESVL
-794 RQALGAPEFDF
+794 RLALSVPEFDF
-805 GPLLKQAHRW
+805 GPLLQRARRL
-815 PVYQVNAD
+815 PVYQASSE

-856 VLRCFAALQLNIAH
+856 VLRCFASVQMNIAH

-890 GRKLI
+890 GRKLS
-895 SQPLLD
+895 SQSLIAQ
-901 RLRARLLMAATG
+901 LRASLLTAATG
-913 VSIDGTST
+913 VKIEK
-921 MTTPGA
+921 TP
-927 RRQPP
+927 
-932 DR
+932 

>member
-1 MAEHLEKLLAHAER
+1 MPRHLEKILAHAER
-15 QLVSEG
+15 ELVSEG

-57 RDRAILLDVVLRH
+57 RDRATLLDVVIRH
-70 LFEGAVEF
+70 FFEGAVEF
-78 SPFASQALPVA
+78 SSLTGQNPPMAVL
-89 LIAIGGYGR
+89 AIGGYGR
-98 GELNPYSDVDIL
+98 GELNPYSDIDIL
-110 FLHETGK
+110 FLHETAK
-117 IQPDAAD
+117 IQPGAAE
-124 VIEQVLYMLWDIGF
+124 VIEQILYMLWDVGF
-138 KVGHATR
+138 KVGHASR
-145 SIQEAIRLANSD
+145 SIGEAIRFANSD
-157 VLTKTSLLESRFLA
+157 VLTKTSLLESRYLA

-176 YAKFRRDFF
+176 FAKFRRDYF

-195 YLTWRLA
+195 YLAWRLE

-257 AESDRR
+257 SESDRR

-283 KRPVDVLTLF
+283 KRPADVLTLF
-293 LQGQVANHFN
+293 LQGQVANHFH

-330 TTRITERFLLPESTP
+330 NTQITERFLLPDSS
-345 KDDRP
+345 KDTRP

-358 RLKTEHFDGFYSQG
+358 TLKTEHFDGFYSQN
-372 GLIYYEHRDVFK
+372 GLIYYENREIFR

-400 ELELSPEL
+400 ELKLSPEL
-408 EQLIGRRTRLI
+408 EQLITRRTRLI
-419 NRTFQYSRA
+419 NRTFEYSRA
-428 ARETFQ
+428 ARDTFQ

-445 ILRMMHEVD
+445 ILRMMHEMDV
-454 LLGRYLPEFGEITC
+454 LGRYMPEFGEITC

-474 FHRYTGDEHTLQC
+474 YHRYTVDEHTLQC
-487 IEKLDELIDTTDPKL
+487 IEKLDELIDTSDPKL
-502 ADYQVLFRGLED
+502 ADYQVLFRGLDD

-521 LLLHDTGKAA
+521 LLLHDTGKASGA
-531 SNRHHSEASALNAQ
+531 RHHSEASALNAQ
-545 KVSARLQL
+545 KVAARLQL

-580 EDPATIAAFAENV
+580 EDPATIAAFAENT
-593 RNQVNLDDLMLLT
+593 RNQVNLDHLMLLT

-631 AASSYLRDQEEFFK
+631 AASSYLRDEAEFYK
-645 QARSERADLRQAVSK
+645 QARIERDDLQQAVSK
-660 RMARDFGEEIAVH
+660 RMARDFGEEIDVH
-673 FESMPERYF
+673 FQSMPERYF
-682 QSAQVNDIIGHIRL
+682 QSTHTSEIIGHLRL
-696 VRTWLE
+696 FRAWLE
-702 ARYND
+702 MRCND
-707 PTAALNAAIRWQD
+707 SADGLSAAIRWHS
-720 KSDQGH
+720 KPDQGH
-726 SEVWVCTW
+726 SEVWICTW
-734 DRVALMAKIA
+734 DRAALMAKIA
-744 GSFATASVNILSAD
+744 GSFATASINILSAD
-758 AYTRDDDIMLGV
+758 AYTRADNLMLGV
-770 FRVCDPNFQP
+770 FRVCDLNFQP
-780 VTEDSE
+780 VTEESDQ
-786 RNQMESVL
+786 RQVDSVL
-794 RQALGAPEFDF
+794 HEALSDPEFDF
-805 GPLLKQAHRW
+805 GPLLKRIRRRSS
-815 PVYQVNAD
+815 YQITA
-823 IELPTKL
+823 EMEFPTKL

-856 VLRCFAALQLNIAH
+856 VLRCFADTGVNIAH

-884 YVNDAE
+884 YVNDLE
-890 GRKLI
+890 GRRLTNHT
-895 SQPLLD
+895 LLNQ
-901 RLRARLLMAATG
+901 LRVSLLKAATG
-913 VSIDGTST
+913 ANIAAPVRGENK
-921 MTTPGA
+921 A
-927 RRQPP
+927 R
-932 DR
+932 

>member
-1 MAEHLEKLLAHAER
+1 MAQHLEKLLAHAER

-57 RDRAILLDVVLRH
+57 RDRASLLDVVLRH

-78 SPFASQALPVA
+78 SPFASQAIPVA
-89 LIAIGGYGR
+89 LLAIGGYGR

-117 IQPDAAD
+117 IQPNAAD

-372 GLIYYEHRDVFK
+372 GLIYYENRDVFK

-454 LLGRYLPEFGEITC
+454 VLGRYLPEFGEITC

-474 FHRYTGDEHTLQC
+474 FHRYTVDEHTLQC

-514 PFVLYLA
+514 PFGLYLA
-521 LLLHDTGKAA
+521 LLLHDTGKASSA
-531 SNRHHSEASALNAQ
+531 RHHAEASALHAQ
-545 KVSARLQL
+545 KVAARLQL

-580 EDPATIAAFAENV
+580 EDPATIAAFAENM
-593 RNQVNLDDLMLLT
+593 RNQANLDYLMLLT

-631 AASSYLRDQEEFFK
+631 AASSYLRDEAEFFK
-645 QARSERADLRQAVSK
+645 QARIERADLLQAVSK
-660 RMARDFGEEIAVH
+660 RMARDFGEEVAVH

-682 QSAQVNDIIGHIRL
+682 QSAQVNDIIGQIRL

-702 ARYND
+702 ARFND
-707 PTAALNAAIRWQD
+707 PLAALGAAIRWQD
-720 KSDQGH
+720 KPDQGH

-734 DRVALMAKIA
+734 
-744 GSFATASVNILSAD
+744 TAWL
-758 AYTRDDDIMLGV
+758 
-770 FRVCDPNFQP
+770 
-780 VTEDSE
+780 
-786 RNQMESVL
+786 
-794 RQALGAPEFDF
+794 
-805 GPLLKQAHRW
+805 
-815 PVYQVNAD
+815 
-823 IELPTKL
+823 
-830 TISNEV
+830 
-836 HPAYT
+836 
-841 VIDLQTADR
+841 
-850 MGLLYD
+850 
-856 VLRCFAALQLNIAH
+856 
-870 SRIATEKGAAFDSF
+870 
-884 YVNDAE
+884 
-890 GRKLI
+890 
-895 SQPLLD
+895 
-901 RLRARLLMAATG
+901 
-913 VSIDGTST
+913 
-921 MTTPGA
+921 
-927 RRQPP
+927 
-932 DR
+932 